1 MTFFVIYLF
10 DIINCIL
17 NEDMKDELSNYMKEK
32 LKLHLTIIFKNNLL
46 FRKKNRKACL
56 IIKKIIFYF

>member
-32 LKLHLTIIFKNNLL
+32 LKLRLTIVFKNNLL
-46 FRKKNRKACL
+46 FRKKK
-56 IIKKIIFYF
+56 